1 MDLSLVVF
9 VIIAGISIIL
19 GIILL
24 ISHAMEFRD
33 RPGCFILFGL
43 GIVAVV
49 VFLIWLIATPHEPG
63 CGNVFNGWTCVSPN
77 PNP

>member
-1 MDLSLVVF
+1 MDFSLVVF
-9 VIIAGISIIL
+9 VIIAGISMIL

-33 RPGCFILFGL
+33 RPGCFIFSVL

-49 VFLIWLIATPHEPG
+49 VFLIWLIATG
-63 CGNVFNGWTCVSPN
+63 GGAPN
-77 PNP
+77 PNPLIGGTPVFP